1 MGNEIMNNEIMNNE
15 NQFIPDY
22 SPNLSD
28 TELFT
33 PIVAAVGIF
42 CFCVWVWGYYT
53 TPPAKPEVIHQGIIW
68 VQTVEG
74 EKQFST
80 SVDIGTSIDLNTYAE
95 ALHFPDF
102 DTLLSHNLYVHPRA
116 TNVFGPEYH
125 NLYVHPRA
133 TNVFGPEYERTFCEL
148 TALKPITS
156 YVEHLRS
163 QFIVSDLAPDLVN
176 A

>member
-1 MGNEIMNNEIMNNE
+1 MNNEIMNNE

-42 CFCVWVWGYYT
+42 CFCVWAWGYYT
-53 TPPAKPEVIHQGIIW
+53 TPPVKPEVIHQGIIW
-68 VQTVEG
+68 VQTA
-74 EKQFST
+74 EKERHLST
-80 SVDIGTSIDLNTYAE
+80 SVDLGTSIDLQTYAE

-102 DTLLSHNLYVHPRA
+102 DTLLSHNLYAHLHA
-116 TNVFGPEYH
+116 TNTFGPEC
-125 NLYVHPRA
+125 
-133 TNVFGPEYERTFCEL
+133 ERTFCEL

-156 YVEHLRS
+156 YVEHLTS
-163 QFIVSDLAPDLVN
+163 PLLTSDFAPDLVN